1 MFGLGKRKPTIAH
14 SSPAIAVATGAGILD
29 AYCMEKPGPQQV
41 LDIFRGE
48 WSSKMPSVSGLQT
61 VPGQAELFED
71 ARVTWAASQ
80 CGGVRGRR
88 ILELGP
94 LEGGHSYMLEQAGA
108 AEVLAVE
115 ANVRSFLKC
124 LCIKEIFGLSKVH
137 FVLGDCMAF
146 MEQNPGGWD
155 LVFASGILYHMKEPA
170 RFLSLLPRM
179 APRVFLWTHYF
190 DERIIRGTPAL
201 AHKFG
206 RLEEGEIS
214 GFRYQ
219 YVEQSYKE
227 ALGWSGFCGGSAET
241 SLWLTRHSI
250 LGLLEHLGYRT
261 IEVSFEALDHPNGP
275 SFGVYAAADTAAG
288 FGSEP

>member
-1 MFGLGKRKPTIAH
+1 
-14 SSPAIAVATGAGILD
+14 
-29 AYCMEKPGPQQV
+29 MEAPGPQQV

-48 WSSKMPSVSGLQT
+48 WSSMMPSASSLT
-61 VPGQAELFED
+61 TAPGQAGLFED
-71 ARVTWAASQ
+71 PRVTWAASR

-124 LCIKEIFGLSKVH
+124 LCIKEIFGLSKVR

-146 MEQNPGGWD
+146 MEQSPGGWD
-155 LVFASGILYHMKEPA
+155 MVFASGILYHMKEPA

-190 DERIIRGTPAL
+190 DERIIRATPAL
-201 AHKFG
+201 THKFG
-206 RLEEGEIS
+206 AVEEGTVN
-214 GFRYQ
+214 GYRYQ
-219 YVEQSYKE
+219 FVEQSYKE
-227 ALGWSGFCGGSAET
+227 ALGWNGFCGGSAET
-241 SLWLTRHSI
+241 SLWLTRSSI
-250 LGLLEHLGYRT
+250 LGLLRHLGYKT
-261 IEVSFEALDHPNGP
+261 IDVSFETPDHPNGP
-275 SFGVYAAADTAAG
+275 AFGVYAAADTLV
-288 FGSEP
+288 

>member
-1 MFGLGKRKPTIAH
+1 V
-14 SSPAIAVATGAGILD
+14 SPVATGAGILD
-29 AYCMEKPGPQQV
+29 AYCMERPGPQQV
-41 LDIFRGE
+41 LDIFQGE
-48 WSSKMPSVSGLQT
+48 WSSALPSASSLKT
-61 VPGQAELFED
+61 TPGHAGLFED
-71 ARVTWAASQ
+71 PRVTWADAR

-124 LCIKEIFGLSKVH
+124 LCVKEIFGLTKVR
-137 FVLGDCMAF
+137 FLLGDCMAF
-146 MEQNPGGWD
+146 MAEDAGGWD
-155 LVFASGILYHMKEPA
+155 MVFASGILYHMKDPA

-190 DERIIRGTPAL
+190 DEPIVRGTPAL

-206 RLEEGEIS
+206 RLEEAAID

-219 YVEQSYKE
+219 FVEQSYKE
-227 ALGWSGFCGGSAET
+227 ALGWGGFCGGSAAT
-241 SLWLTRHSI
+241 SLWLTRGSI
-250 LGLLEHLGYRT
+250 LGLLQHLGYRT
-261 IEVSFEALDHPNGP
+261 IEVSFETLDHPNGP
-275 SFGVYAAADTAAG
+275 AFGVYAADDRAA
-288 FGSEP
+288 

>member
-1 MFGLGKRKPTIAH
+1 MFGFGKAARRSTQP
-14 SSPAIAVATGAGILD
+14 PAATAVATGAGILD

-48 WSSKMPSVSGLQT
+48 WSSAMPSASGLKT
-61 VPGQAELFED
+61 SPGQAALFED

-80 CGGVRGRR
+80 CGGVRGSR

-94 LEGGHSYMLEQAGA
+94 LEGGHSYMFEKAGA
-108 AEVLAVE
+108 AAVLAVE

-124 LCIKEIFGLSKVH
+124 LCVKQIFNLSHVD

-146 MEQNPGGWD
+146 MEQDAGAWD
-155 LVFASGILYHMKEPA
+155 MVFASGILYHMKEPA

-179 APRVFLWTHYF
+179 APRLFLWTHYF
-190 DERIIRGTPAL
+190 DESIIRGTPAL

-206 RLEEGEIS
+206 KVEEATIDDY
-214 GFRYQ
+214 RYQ
-219 YVEQSYKE
+219 FVEQSYKE

-275 SFGVYAAADTAAG
+275 AFGIYAATDTLV
-288 FGSEP
+288 

>member
-1 MFGLGKRKPTIAH
+1 MFGFGKLARRSAH
-14 SSPAIAVATGAGILD
+14 PPLATAGATAAGILD
-29 AYCMEKPGPQQV
+29 AYCMEAPGPQQV

-48 WSSKMPSVSGLQT
+48 WSSTMPSASGLET
-61 VPGQAELFED
+61 APGQAGLFED
-71 ARVTWAASQ
+71 PRVTWATSL

-88 ILELGP
+88 VLELGP

-124 LCIKEIFGLSKVH
+124 LCIKEIFGLSKAH

-155 LVFASGILYHMKEPA
+155 MVFASGILYHMKEPA
-170 RFLSLLPRM
+170 RCLSLLPRM

-190 DERIIRGTPAL
+190 DEHVIRATPGL

-206 RLEEGEIS
+206 SLEEGAV
-214 GFRYQ
+214 GGYRYQ
-219 YVEQSYKE
+219 FVEQSYKE
-227 ALGWSGFCGGSAET
+227 ALGWQGFCGGAAET
-241 SLWLTRHSI
+241 SLWLTRSSI

-261 IEVSFEALDHPNGP
+261 IEVSFETPDHPNGP
-275 SFGVYAAADTAAG
+275 AFGVYAANETG
-288 FGSEP
+288 V

>member
-1 MFGLGKRKPTIAH
+1 MFGFGK
-14 SSPAIAVATGAGILD
+14 PARRSAQPPAAPAVATASGILD
-29 AYCMEKPGPQQV
+29 AYCMETPGPQQV

-48 WSSKMPSVSGLQT
+48 WSSMMPSASNLT
-61 VPGQAELFED
+61 TAPGQAGLFED
-71 ARVTWAASQ
+71 PRVTWAASR

-94 LEGGHSYMLEQAGA
+94 LEGGHSSMLEQAGA

-124 LCIKEIFGLSKVH
+124 LCIKEIFGLSKVR

-146 MEQNPGGWD
+146 MEQSPGGWD
-155 LVFASGILYHMKEPA
+155 MVFASGILYHMKEPA

-190 DERIIRGTPAL
+190 DERIIRDTPAL

-206 RLEEGEIS
+206 PLEDGTVD
-214 GFRYQ
+214 GYRYQ
-219 YVEQSYKE
+219 FVEQSYKE

-241 SLWLTRHSI
+241 SLWLTRSSI
-250 LGLLEHLGYRT
+250 LGLLKHLGYRT
-261 IEVSFEALDHPNGP
+261 IEVSFETPDHPNGP
-275 SFGVYAAADTAAG
+275 AFGVYAAADTLV
-288 FGSEP
+288 